1 MRWDEEMG
9 GEEEEGKP
17 AEGYG
22 GAKGFISFSLISS
35 PKMWSLNSHK

>member
-1 MRWDEEMG
+1 MG
-9 GEEEEGKP
+9 GEEEEGGFVK
-17 AEGYG
+17 GYG